1 MNVVIRPSNGK
12 TGLQGE
18 VPAEICYAASTP
30 WDGFLASGQPGRME
44 CSPPVHGG
52 SEIRKPRSGRV
63 SRLMSHHDNSLDL
76 TAAAAKCR
84 EYFDRFQEILGQS
97 LVLPRQLVEQVMI
110 GLLADGHLLFEGR
123 PGLGKRSVATA
134 LAEFT
139 DLSFAPFACTP
150 DMEPVDL
157 TGVEQL
163 REDPDTRARAYRFM
177 PGPLFSNVLFV
188 EDLHAASSKSLAV
201 LVDAMRRRQVGHGR
215 TVQDLPAPFA
225 VIATLPPSSEETDRL
240 LAEAVMDRFLLK
252 VSFGYPTGSDEW
264 EIGRRGSAPASKHDP
279 LISAHEVIQLRK
291 AAAAVAMPDEVLGYA
306 WALTRAT
313 RPGND
318 LAPDFVETWIRLGIS
333 PQGLTAL
340 IAAAKAR
347 ALLHGRASSTRRDVY
362 EVSQPVFQHRLRGNE
377 EALAAGLTVDRLIGM
392 LQERITL
399 DGEYGPQPAP

>member
-1 MNVVIRPSNGK
+1 MNVVIHSSSGK
-12 TGLQGE
+12 TGLQGK
-18 VPAEICYAASTP
+18 VPAGICYVASIP
-30 WDGFLASGQPGRME
+30 WTGFLVPWQPGRME
-44 CSPPVHGG
+44 CTSSVHGE
-52 SEIRKPRSGRV
+52 SATLKPRSGRV
-63 SRLMSHHDNSLDL
+63 PWLMSHHDNSLDL

-84 EYFDRFQEILGQS
+84 EYFDRFQELLGQR
-97 LVLPRQLVEQVMI
+97 LVLPKQLVEQVMI
-110 GLLADGHLLFEGR
+110 GLLADGHLLFEGQ
-123 PGLGKRSVATA
+123 PGLGKRSVAAA
-134 LAEFT
+134 LAELAN
-139 DLSFAPFACTP
+139 LSFAPVACTP
-150 DMEPVDL
+150 DMDPADL
-157 TGVEQL
+157 TGIEQF
-163 REDPDTRARAYRFM
+163 REDPDTGARAYHFM

-188 EDLHAASSKSLAV
+188 EDIHAASSKSLAI

-215 TVQDLPAPFA
+215 TLQDLPAPFA
-225 VIATLPPSSEETDRL
+225 VIATVPPGSEETDRL
-240 LAEAVMDRFLLK
+240 LAETVTDRFLLK

-264 EIGRRGSAPASKHDP
+264 EIGRRGGAPASKRDP

-291 AAAAVAMPDEVLGYA
+291 AAATVAMPDEVLGYA

-347 ALLHGRASSTRRDVY
+347 ALLHGRTSSTRRDIY
-362 EVSQPVFQHRLRGNE
+362 ESSQPVFQHRLRGNE